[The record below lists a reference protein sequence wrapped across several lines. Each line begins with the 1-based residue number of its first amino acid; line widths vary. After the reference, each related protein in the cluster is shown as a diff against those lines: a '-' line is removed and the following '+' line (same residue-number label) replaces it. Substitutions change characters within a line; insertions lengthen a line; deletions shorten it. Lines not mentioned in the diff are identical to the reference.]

1 MNNLNFTKR
10 KLTGI
15 ECHFYHIVGKLA
27 IKRIKYID
35 VSKKENEFYT
45 SEFFEYFLNYSSYYT
60 QQSFICSDQII

>member
-15 ECHFYHIVGKLA
+15 ECLFYHIVGKLA
-27 IKRIKYID
+27 IKRIKYIN

-45 SEFFEYFLNYSSYYT
+45 NKLF
-60 QQSFICSDQII
+60 

>member
-27 IKRIKYID
+27 IKRIKYIN

-45 SEFFEYFLNYSSYYT
+45 SDFF
-60 QQSFICSDQII
+60 